1 MTDDKPEYRNEL
13 LAWSRKA
20 VDVVQGFYNNA
31 YSASDSPEP
40 RFSFVRG
47 GDNQDE
53 HFGVPSNV
61 IGE

>member
-47 GDNQDE
+47 DNQDE

>member
-1 MTDDKPEYRNEL
+1 
-13 LAWSRKA
+13 
-20 VDVVQGFYNNA
+20 VDIVQGFYNSA

-47 GDNQDE
+47 GNIQDDL
-53 HFGVPSNV
+53 GVPSNV

>member
-1 MTDDKPEYRNEL
+1 
-13 LAWSRKA
+13 

-40 RFSFVRG
+40 RFSFLRG
-47 GDNQDE
+47 GDNQDDRS
-53 HFGVPSNV
+53 GVPSNV